1 MYSLNFS
8 VQLSLVKDTD
18 KLAIFIDASILST
31 GFALVKINEDLST
44 DPIIMESRIYTTA
57 EKKVSIV
64 NKEILGLLFALEKCE
79 MYIRANKHTTL
90 IFTDCMAIS
99 LIKQGGYTSQKMKE
113 LGLLISTLN
122 VKVIFL
128 KGKYNYLGDTL
139 SRQLHSGLIKDTN
152 PPPSAVNDIIINIRN
167 LFKQEVLTL
176 SPENLS
182 NFLLQDDDSES
193 FDMLKGQRIFS
204 MKD

>member
-1 MYSLNFS
+1 MVNLKVNLNKCSFLVQQVKFLGIHINTNANVHSIPENKLSVFKTWQVPTSLGSLNSRLSSLAYFNKYLPLLKLIAAPLLVLAKQNVFKWEQIHEESWSELMYSLNFS

-79 MYIRANKHTTL
+79 MYIRASKHTTL
-90 IFTDCMAIS
+90 VFRDCMTIS
-99 LIKQGGYTSQKMKE
+99 LIKEGG
-113 LGLLISTLN
+113 
-122 VKVIFL
+122 
-128 KGKYNYLGDTL
+128 
-139 SRQLHSGLIKDTN
+139 
-152 PPPSAVNDIIINIRN
+152 
-167 LFKQEVLTL
+167 
-176 SPENLS
+176 
-182 NFLLQDDDSES
+182 
-193 FDMLKGQRIFS
+193 
-204 MKD
+204 